1 MKWKALTILHGWV
14 GEETPFEQMP
24 LAMFMRV
31 RVFLILG
38 CLYLLHTSFSFHGL
52 ANEENQATMISSIE
66 VDIACLVDGSESC
79 STDSKN
85 HMIEYFSADWCIPCT
100 DVDAVLSTLVK
111 NDTNIVLHQSSN
123 FDDNYTS
130 ASFIHFEGDYRLL
143 YFPSVVYNGEYLFTG
158 NRQVLDLE
166 ALTNTTSLQSMD
178 TDNIFVNSTLFFTGS
193 SMEYWEIWYTIP
205 VVKERSGVT
214 FDLVQSVAYVSSENP
229 QLDVNKTFDIQQGG
243 KLFINSWTYGE
254 RSQFSQGSNAT
265 ASGFYFLNTPGDQE
279 QIQST
284 SSQTNLPYIVGGV
297 LFLLLY
303 PALVSHYNLMRK
315 TSTRVDGD
323 SDE

>member
-1 MKWKALTILHGWV
+1 M

-24 LAMFMRV
+24 LPMFMHV
-31 RVFLILG
+31 RVFMVLG
-38 CLYLLHTSFSFHGL
+38 CLCLLLTSFSFHGL
-52 ANEENQATMISSIE
+52 ANDENQATMVSSIE
-66 VDIACLVDGSESC
+66 VNIACLVDGNDSC
-79 STDSKN
+79 SIDSKN

-100 DVDAVLSTLVK
+100 DVDVVLATLVE
-111 NDTNIVLHQSSN
+111 NDTSIILHQSSN

-193 SMEYWEIWYTIP
+193 SSEYWEIWYTIP
-205 VVKERSGVT
+205 VVKERSGIT
-214 FDLVQSVAYVSSENP
+214 FDLVQSVAYVSSETP
-229 QLDVNKTFDIQQGG
+229 RLDVNETFDIQHGG

-265 ASGFYFLNTPGDQE
+265 ASGFEFLNTPEDQE
-279 QIQST
+279 QKHST

-297 LFLLLY
+297 LFLLPY

-315 TSTRVDGD
+315 PSIREDGD